1 MFRINLKMDPSL
13 AAAIVALRPA
23 LESLV
28 VRASK
33 EPELIAEPT
42 PVEQKVINV
51 IRKLCGV
58 NAGRHGMEPLGI
70 SGYVTT

>member
-1 MFRINLKMDPSL
+1 MDPTL

-33 EPELIAEPT
+33 DPELITEPT

-51 IRKLCGV
+51 IKKLCGV
-58 NAGRHGMEPLGI
+58 NAGRYGMEPLG
-70 SGYVTT
+70 VTG